1 MASWWKV
8 LRRKN
13 ALNKIHYIATK
24 LWAKTQGHKKLQT
37 KHKDKNNN
45 QKKRL
50 KALHKIGVVEVE
62 EDVMRVD
69 KHYTMLQMKVMTLEV
84 DENIATNKNHD
95 SMMLQYIENIAMY
108 KNHKTIILKVKA
120 LQIDENIAMNKKHKS
135 TML

>member
-1 MASWWKV
+1 M
-8 LRRKN
+8 LQRKN
-13 ALNKIHYIATK
+13 ALNKIHYVATK
-24 LWAKTQGHKKLQT
+24 LQAKTQGHKKLQT

-69 KHYTMLQMKVMTLEV
+69 KHYTMLQMKVMTLEAN
-84 DENIATNKNHD
+84 ENIATNKNHD
-95 SMMLQYIENIAMY
+95 SIMLQYIENIAMY
-108 KNHKTIILKVKA
+108 KNHKTMILKVKA
-120 LQIDENIAMNKKHKS
+120 LQVDENIAMNKKHKS

>member
-1 MASWWKV
+1 
-8 LRRKN
+8 
-13 ALNKIHYIATK
+13 
-24 LWAKTQGHKKLQT
+24 
-37 KHKDKNNN
+37 
-45 QKKRL
+45 L

>member
-1 MASWWKV
+1 V
-8 LRRKN
+8 LQRKN
-13 ALNKIHYIATK
+13 ALNKIHYVATK
-24 LWAKTQGHKKLQT
+24 LQAKTQGHKKLQT

-95 SMMLQYIENIAMY
+95 SMMLQYIENTAMY
-108 KNHKTIILKVKA
+108 KNHKTIILTVKA